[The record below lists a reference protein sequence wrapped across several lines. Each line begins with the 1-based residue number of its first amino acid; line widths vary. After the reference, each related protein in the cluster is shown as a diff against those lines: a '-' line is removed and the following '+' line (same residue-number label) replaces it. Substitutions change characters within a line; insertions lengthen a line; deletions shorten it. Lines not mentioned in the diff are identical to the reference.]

1 MPCPSAR
8 TKYFLSWTNLKLSRT
23 KFLSRVKNSIFSFK
37 INSKWNFLIG
47 RVSKNHFHLQMLILN
62 NFGNQKMDFLTLDN
76 IFVLDN
82 LTIVLDKK
90 YFVRADGRGKI
101 GQSHFRLKTQV
112 KTKLKNSSR
121 IFQTAKISKLKY
133 KLELAWV
140 FWKSTFNIILDNIAY
155 CNHFLVLLRIDR
167 W

>member
-1 MPCPSAR
+1 MGEIFFSRDVNLATFAMIDPRLRVLFFPHLSLKHFKSLIAPFFGHMPRPSAR

-76 IFVLDN
+76 IFVLYCSGQK
-82 LTIVLDKK
+82 I
-90 YFVRADGRGKI
+90 FCPGRWTRQNRSI
-101 GQSHFRLKTQV
+101 SFSSQDSSQNKTE
-112 KTKLKNSSR
+112 KF
-121 IFQTAKISKLKY
+121 I
-133 KLELAWV
+133 
-140 FWKSTFNIILDNIAY
+140 
-155 CNHFLVLLRIDR
+155 
-167 W
+167 

>member
-1 MPCPSAR
+1 MSKIFLIHLPRPSAR

-62 NFGNQKMDFLTLDN
+62 NFGNQKMDFLTLDK

-82 LTIVLDKK
+82 LNIVLDKK
-90 YFVRADGRGKI
+90 YFVRADGRGK
-101 GQSHFRLKTQV
+101 SLVWH
-112 KTKLKNSSR
+112 NM
-121 IFQTAKISKLKY
+121 
-133 KLELAWV
+133 
-140 FWKSTFNIILDNIAY
+140 KSAPYTL
-155 CNHFLVLLRIDR
+155 HFLWKFYFSFLK
-167 W
+167 WCFPK